1 MARFTRVFQLI
12 TVVLVVA
19 VVNVYVMA
27 APIKVSTEPSKTDA
41 PKTSDT
47 KTENIVTEVSANTT
61 VAPIAV
67 AAEKL
72 PLTPGSKINFN
83 RIFSKSEIKAR
94 AESNHSFYNAKTSGR
109 DIFKA
114 PPRTGTVPQADDDK
128 DDNSA
133 RNTWIVVGVLAAVL
147 TIAVIGLRHDR
158 GIESVQP

>member
-1 MARFTRVFQLI
+1 MARFTKVFQLI

-47 KTENIVTEVSANTT
+47 KTENVATEISANKT

-83 RIFSKSEIKAR
+83 RIFSKNEIKAR
-94 AESNHSFYNAKTSGR
+94 AESNHSFYTAKTSGR

-114 PPRTGTVPQADDDK
+114 PPRTGTVPPADDDDK
-128 DDNSA
+128 DDNAA

-158 GIESVQP
+158 SESH